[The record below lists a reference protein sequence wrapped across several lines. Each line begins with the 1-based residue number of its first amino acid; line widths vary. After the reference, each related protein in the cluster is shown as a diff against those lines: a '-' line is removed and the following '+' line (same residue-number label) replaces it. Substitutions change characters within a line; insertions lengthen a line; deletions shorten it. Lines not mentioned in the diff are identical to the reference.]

1 MLNYTAVVLIVTVV
15 PLLIIVGG
23 FAARMVFMDSTGHI
37 PHPQLGLAG
46 PNGNVKA
53 VFGHLDTL
61 LTAIDRAKKA
71 GFHDFTVMSPL
82 PRHEIEELIYEGRP
96 SPVRWWTLLAGATGG
111 TGGFT
116 LACLTS
122 AVWPMTLPGGKPV
135 ISVPP
140 FVIITFECTVLIGG
154 LMTLAAIIYHCR
166 LPAFDLPIECCDPRF
181 TSDKFGMVIHGVT
194 DTKTRGAIT
203 ELLNAAGADE
213 VAADLGQADLATA
226 EA

>member
-1 MLNYTAVVLIVTVV
+1 MLDYTAVVLIVTVI
-15 PLLIIVGG
+15 PASIFIGG
-23 FAARMVFMDSTGHI
+23 FAARAVFMDASGHI
-37 PHPQLGLAG
+37 PHVEPGAEG
-46 PNGNVKA
+46 PSGNIKA

-82 PRHEIEELIYEGRP
+82 PRHEIEELIYEGKP
-96 SPVRWWTLLAGATGG
+96 SPVRWWTLLAGITGG

-135 ISVPP
+135 VSVPP

-166 LPAFDLPIECCDPRF
+166 LPAFDLPIECCDPRYS
-181 TSDKFGMVIHGVT
+181 SDKFGMVIHGVT
-194 DTKTRGAIT
+194 DASARDAVSK
-203 ELLNAAGADE
+203 LLNDAGADE
-213 VAADLGQADLATA
+213 VALADLSAPATA

>member
-1 MLNYTAVVLIVTVV
+1 MLDYTAVVLIVTVV
-15 PLLIIVGG
+15 PLAIIVGG
-23 FAARMVFMDSTGHI
+23 IAARMVFLDETGHI
-37 PHPQLGLAG
+37 PHPELAVPG
-46 PNGNVKA
+46 PKGNVKA

-71 GFHDFTVMSPL
+71 GFHDFTVLSPL
-82 PRHEIEELIYEGRP
+82 PRHEIDELIYEGRP
-96 SPVRWWTLLAGATGG
+96 SPVRWWTLFAGLTGG

-135 ISVPP
+135 VSVPP

-154 LMTLAAIIYHCR
+154 LVTLAAIIYHCR

-181 TSDKFGMVIHGVT
+181 SSDKFGMVIHGVR
-194 DTKTRGAIT
+194 DEKTRGAIT

-213 VAADLGQADLATA
+213 VAADLGHADLATA